1 MSTTALLL
9 VLGAAVAHA
18 SWNIVAH
25 GVSRIGTPFL
35 WWGAL
40 ASAVLWLPVVPFTGG
55 LGGSVAGLAL
65 GAGVSAVL
73 HVVYMI
79 VLQRGYAAGSL
90 STVYATARGTGPA
103 VSALLAVLLLGER
116 LSALAVVGIAVV
128 VAGVVATGLID
139 RKPAAPGRP
148 GERTTDPADATRA
161 SDAMPVSDA
170 TRASRTPPAVDAS
183 PASDAA
189 PASDATPA
197 ADATSASTPAPRRRR
212 RLDPGIAWGLLTGL
226 AIASY
231 TIWDAHAL
239 RTFELSPVSFMV
251 GVTVVEVVFY
261 TAALGRRR
269 RELLDVARAHWPRVL
284 AFGVLSPLSY
294 ILVLVAIQT
303 TPVALVAPARETS
316 VVMVAVFGALVL
328 REGSVARRLVASVVV
343 LGGIALLAL

>member
-1 MSTTALLL
+1 MSTTALFL
-9 VLGAAVAHA
+9 VLAAAVCHA
-18 SWNIVAH
+18 SWNVVAH
-25 GVSRIGTPFL
+25 GVSRIGTPLL
-35 WWGAL
+35 WWGAV

-73 HVVYMI
+73 HVVYMT

-103 VSALLAVLLLGER
+103 VSAVLAVVLLGER
-116 LSALAVVGIAVV
+116 LSALAAVGIAVV

-139 RKPAAPGRP
+139 RGPGSSPA
-148 GERTTDPADATRA
+148 
-161 SDAMPVSDA
+161 PV
-170 TRASRTPPAVDAS
+170 VDA
-183 PASDAA
+183 DG
-189 PASDATPA
+189 
-197 ADATSASTPAPRRRR
+197 APRRRR
-212 RLDPGIAWGLLTGL
+212 RVDPGIAWGLLTGL

-239 RTFELSPVSFMV
+239 RTWELSPVSFMV
-251 GVTVVEVVFY
+251 GVTAVEVVFY
-261 TAALGRRR
+261 TATLGRRR

-328 REGSVARRLVASVVV
+328 REGSVAKRLTASVVV

>member
-65 GAGVSAVL
+65 GAGVSGVL

-139 RKPAAPGRP
+139 RRPAAPGRP
-148 GERTTDPADATRA
+148 GERATDPADATRA

-170 TRASRTPPAVDAS
+170 TRASRTPPA
-183 PASDAA
+183 
-189 PASDATPA
+189 SDATPA
-197 ADATSASTPAPRRRR
+197 ADATSASTSASTPAPRRRR
-212 RLDPGIAWGLLTGL
+212 SLDPGVAWGLLTGL

>member
-1 MSTTALLL
+1 MSGTALLL
-9 VLGAAVAHA
+9 VLAAAVCHA
-18 SWNIVAH
+18 SWNVVAH

-35 WWGAL
+35 WWGAV

-55 LGGSVAGLAL
+55 LGGSVGGLAL

-73 HVVYMI
+73 HVVYMV

-103 VSALLAVLLLGER
+103 VSAVLAVLLLGER
-116 LSALAVVGIAVV
+116 LSALAAVGIAVV

-139 RKPAAPGRP
+139 RRPRQAPAPL
-148 GERTTDPADATRA
+148 ADA
-161 SDAMPVSDA
+161 
-170 TRASRTPPAVDAS
+170 
-183 PASDAA
+183 
-189 PASDATPA
+189 
-197 ADATSASTPAPRRRR
+197 APRRRR

-239 RTFELSPVSFMV
+239 RTWELSPVSFMV
-251 GVTVVEVVFY
+251 GVTAVEVVFY
-261 TAALGRRR
+261 TATLGRRR

-284 AFGVLSPLSY
+284 AFGVLSPMSY

-328 REGSVARRLVASVVV
+328 REGSVAKRLTASVVV

>member
-65 GAGVSAVL
+65 GAGVSGVL

-148 GERTTDPADATRA
+148 GERATDPADATRA

-170 TRASRTPPAVDAS
+170 TRASRTPPA
-183 PASDAA
+183 
-189 PASDATPA
+189 SDATPA
-197 ADATSASTPAPRRRR
+197 ADATSASTSASTPAPRRRR
-212 RLDPGIAWGLLTGL
+212 SLDPGVAWGLLTGL

>member
-9 VLGAAVAHA
+9 VLAAAVCHA
-18 SWNIVAH
+18 GWNVVAH

-35 WWGAL
+35 WWGAV

-55 LGGSVAGLAL
+55 LGASAGGLAV

-73 HVVYMI
+73 HVVYMT
-79 VLQRGYAAGSL
+79 VLQRGYAAGTL

-103 VSALLAVLLLGER
+103 VSAGLAVLLLGEQ
-116 LSALAVVGIAVV
+116 LSVTAVVGIAVV
-128 VAGVVATGLID
+128 VVGVVATGLID
-139 RKPAAPGRP
+139 RRP
-148 GERTTDPADATRA
+148 T
-161 SDAMPVSDA
+161 
-170 TRASRTPPAVDAS
+170 AS
-183 PASDAA
+183 PSPRLPGVPDAA
-189 PASDATPA
+189 VPVR
-197 ADATSASTPAPRRRR
+197 APR

-239 RTFELSPVSFMV
+239 RTWGLSPVSFMV
-251 GVTVVEVVFY
+251 GVTLAEVVFY
-261 TAALGRRR
+261 SASLGRRR
-269 RELLDVARAHWPRVL
+269 GELVAVACAHWPRVL

-294 ILVLVAIQT
+294 ILVLTAIQT
-303 TPVALVAPARETS
+303 APVALVAPARETS

-328 REGSVARRLVASVVV
+328 REGSLVKRLAASVVV

>member
-1 MSTTALLL
+1 MSGTALLL
-9 VLGAAVAHA
+9 VLAAAVCHA
-18 SWNIVAH
+18 SWNVVAH

-35 WWGAL
+35 WWGAV

-55 LGGSVAGLAL
+55 LGGSVGGLAL

-73 HVVYMI
+73 HVVYMV

-103 VSALLAVLLLGER
+103 VSAVLAVLLLGER
-116 LSALAVVGIAVV
+116 LSALAAIGIAVV
-128 VAGVVATGLID
+128 VAGVVATGLVD
-139 RKPAAPGRP
+139 RRPRQAPAPVDGAAAI
-148 GERTTDPADATRA
+148 ADGA
-161 SDAMPVSDA
+161 
-170 TRASRTPPAVDAS
+170 
-183 PASDAA
+183 AA
-189 PASDATPA
+189 PASTGGASEEPA
-197 ADATSASTPAPRRRR
+197 PRADAAPRRRR

-239 RTFELSPVSFMV
+239 RTWELSPVSFMV
-251 GVTVVEVVFY
+251 GVTAVEVLFY
-261 TAALGRRR
+261 TATLGRRR
-269 RELLDVARAHWPRVL
+269 RELLDVVRAHWPRVL
-284 AFGVLSPLSY
+284 AFGVLSPMSY

-328 REGSVARRLVASVVV
+328 REGSVAKRLTASVVV

>member
-65 GAGVSAVL
+65 GAGVSGVL

-161 SDAMPVSDA
+161 S
-170 TRASRTPPAVDAS
+170 RTPPAVHAS

-197 ADATSASTPAPRRRR
+197 ADATSVSTPAPRRRR

>member
-1 MSTTALLL
+1 MSGSALLL
-9 VLGAAVAHA
+9 VLAAAVCHA
-18 SWNIVAH
+18 SWNVVAH
-25 GVSRIGTPFL
+25 GVSRIGAPFL
-35 WWGAL
+35 WWGAV

-73 HVVYMI
+73 HVVYMT
-79 VLQRGYAAGSL
+79 VLQRGYAAGAL

-103 VSALLAVLLLGER
+103 VSAVLAVLLLGER
-116 LSALAVVGIAVV
+116 LSPLAVAGIAVV

-139 RKPAAPGRP
+139 RR
-148 GERTTDPADATRA
+148 
-161 SDAMPVSDA
+161 
-170 TRASRTPPAVDAS
+170 PAVTSDPTAS
-183 PASDAA
+183 
-189 PASDATPA
+189 
-197 ADATSASTPAPRRRR
+197 STGGGRRRR

-239 RTFELSPVSFMV
+239 RTWELSPVAFMV
-251 GVTVVEVVFY
+251 GVTLGEVVFY

-269 RELLDVARAHWPRVL
+269 RELVAVVRAHWPRVL
-284 AFGVLSPLSY
+284 TFGVLSPLSY

-328 REGSVARRLVASVVV
+328 REGSVAKRLAASVVV

>member
-1 MSTTALLL
+1 MSGTALLL
-9 VLGAAVAHA
+9 VLAAAVCHA
-18 SWNIVAH
+18 SWNVVAH

-35 WWGAL
+35 WWGAV

-55 LGGSVAGLAL
+55 LGGSVGGLVL

-73 HVVYMI
+73 HVVYMV

-103 VSALLAVLLLGER
+103 VSAVLAVLLLGER
-116 LSALAVVGIAVV
+116 LSALAAVGIAVV

-139 RKPAAPGRP
+139 RRPRQASAPL
-148 GERTTDPADATRA
+148 ADA
-161 SDAMPVSDA
+161 
-170 TRASRTPPAVDAS
+170 
-183 PASDAA
+183 
-189 PASDATPA
+189 
-197 ADATSASTPAPRRRR
+197 APRRRR

-239 RTFELSPVSFMV
+239 RTWELSPVSFMV
-251 GVTVVEVVFY
+251 GVTAVEVVFY
-261 TAALGRRR
+261 TATLGRRR
-269 RELLDVARAHWPRVL
+269 RELLDVVREHWPRVL
-284 AFGVLSPLSY
+284 AFGVLSPMSY

-328 REGSVARRLVASVVV
+328 RDGSVAKRLTASVVV

>member
-1 MSTTALLL
+1 MSGTALLL
-9 VLGAAVAHA
+9 VLAAAVCHA
-18 SWNIVAH
+18 SWNVVAH

-35 WWGAL
+35 WWGAV

-55 LGGSVAGLAL
+55 LGGSVGGLVL

-73 HVVYMI
+73 HVVYMV

-103 VSALLAVLLLGER
+103 VSAVLAVLLLGER
-116 LSALAVVGIAVV
+116 LSALAAIGIAVV

-139 RKPAAPGRP
+139 RRPRQAPAPV
-148 GERTTDPADATRA
+148 ADA
-161 SDAMPVSDA
+161 
-170 TRASRTPPAVDAS
+170 
-183 PASDAA
+183 
-189 PASDATPA
+189 
-197 ADATSASTPAPRRRR
+197 APRRRR

-239 RTFELSPVSFMV
+239 RTWELSPVSFMV
-251 GVTVVEVVFY
+251 GVTAVEVVFY
-261 TAALGRRR
+261 TATLGRRR
-269 RELLDVARAHWPRVL
+269 RELLDVVREHWPRVL
-284 AFGVLSPLSY
+284 AFGVLSPMSY

-328 REGSVARRLVASVVV
+328 RDGSVAKRLTASVVV

>member
-1 MSTTALLL
+1 MSGTALLL
-9 VLGAAVAHA
+9 VLAAAVCHA
-18 SWNIVAH
+18 SWNVVAH

-35 WWGAL
+35 WWGAV

-55 LGGSVAGLAL
+55 LGGSVGGLAL

-73 HVVYMI
+73 HVVYMV

-103 VSALLAVLLLGER
+103 VSAVLAVLLLGER
-116 LSALAVVGIAVV
+116 LSALAGVGIAVV

-139 RKPAAPGRP
+139 RRPRQAPAPV
-148 GERTTDPADATRA
+148 ADA
-161 SDAMPVSDA
+161 
-170 TRASRTPPAVDAS
+170 
-183 PASDAA
+183 
-189 PASDATPA
+189 
-197 ADATSASTPAPRRRR
+197 APRRRR

-239 RTFELSPVSFMV
+239 RTWELSPVSFMV
-251 GVTVVEVVFY
+251 GVTAVEVVFY
-261 TAALGRRR
+261 TATLSRRR
-269 RELLDVARAHWPRVL
+269 RELLDVVRAHWPRVL
-284 AFGVLSPLSY
+284 AFGVLSPMSY

-328 REGSVARRLVASVVV
+328 REGSVAKRLTASVVV

>member
-1 MSTTALLL
+1 MSGTALLL
-9 VLGAAVAHA
+9 VLAAAVCHA
-18 SWNIVAH
+18 SWNVVAH

-35 WWGAL
+35 WWGAV

-55 LGGSVAGLAL
+55 LGGSVGGLAL

-73 HVVYMI
+73 HVVYMV

-103 VSALLAVLLLGER
+103 VSAVLAVLLLGER
-116 LSALAVVGIAVV
+116 LSALAAVGIAVV

-139 RKPAAPGRP
+139 RRPRQAPAPV
-148 GERTTDPADATRA
+148 ADA
-161 SDAMPVSDA
+161 
-170 TRASRTPPAVDAS
+170 
-183 PASDAA
+183 
-189 PASDATPA
+189 
-197 ADATSASTPAPRRRR
+197 APRRRR

-239 RTFELSPVSFMV
+239 RTWELSPVSFMV
-251 GVTVVEVVFY
+251 GVTGVEVVFY
-261 TAALGRRR
+261 TATLGRRR
-269 RELLDVARAHWPRVL
+269 RELLDVVRAHWPRVL
-284 AFGVLSPLSY
+284 AFGVLSPMSY

-328 REGSVARRLVASVVV
+328 REGSVAKRLTASVVV

>member
-1 MSTTALLL
+1 MSTTALFL
-9 VLGAAVAHA
+9 VLAAAVCHA
-18 SWNIVAH
+18 SWNVVAH

-35 WWGAL
+35 WWGAV

-55 LGGSVAGLAL
+55 LGGSVGGLAL

-73 HVVYMI
+73 HVVYMV

-103 VSALLAVLLLGER
+103 VSAVLAVLLLGER
-116 LSALAVVGIAVV
+116 LSALAAIGIAVV
-128 VAGVVATGLID
+128 VAGVVATGLVD
-139 RKPAAPGRP
+139 RRPRQAPAPVDGAAAIADDTALAASIGGSAEAPAP
-148 GERTTDPADATRA
+148 SADA
-161 SDAMPVSDA
+161 
-170 TRASRTPPAVDAS
+170 
-183 PASDAA
+183 
-189 PASDATPA
+189 
-197 ADATSASTPAPRRRR
+197 APRRRR
-212 RLDPGIAWGLLTGL
+212 WLDPGIAWGLLTGL

-239 RTFELSPVSFMV
+239 RTWELSPVSFMV
-251 GVTVVEVVFY
+251 GVTAVEVLFY
-261 TAALGRRR
+261 TATLGRRR
-269 RELLDVARAHWPRVL
+269 RELLDVVRAHWPRVL
-284 AFGVLSPLSY
+284 AFGVLSPMSY

-328 REGSVARRLVASVVV
+328 REGSVAKRLTASVVV

>member
-55 LGGSVAGLAL
+55 IGGSVAGLAL

-139 RKPAAPGRP
+139 RRPAAPGRP

-170 TRASRTPPAVDAS
+170 TRASRTPPA
-183 PASDAA
+183 
-189 PASDATPA
+189 SDATPA
-197 ADATSASTPAPRRRR
+197 ADATSASTSASTPAPRRRR

>member
-1 MSTTALLL
+1 MSGTALLL
-9 VLGAAVAHA
+9 VLAAAVCHA
-18 SWNIVAH
+18 SWNVVAH

-35 WWGAL
+35 WWGAV
-40 ASAVLWLPVVPFTGG
+40 ASALLWLPVVPFTGG

-73 HVVYMI
+73 HVVYMT

-103 VSALLAVLLLGER
+103 VSAVLAVLLLGER
-116 LSALAVVGIAVV
+116 LSALAAVGIAVV

-139 RKPAAPGRP
+139 RRP
-148 GERTTDPADATRA
+148 
-161 SDAMPVSDA
+161 
-170 TRASRTPPAVDAS
+170 
-183 PASDAA
+183 A
-189 PASDATPA
+189 PAP
-197 ADATSASTPAPRRRR
+197 STTQAPRRRR

-239 RTFELSPVSFMV
+239 RTWELSPVSFMV
-251 GVTVVEVVFY
+251 GVTAVEVVFY
-261 TAALGRRR
+261 TATLGRRR
-269 RELLDVARAHWPRVL
+269 RELLDVVRQHWPRVL
-284 AFGVLSPLSY
+284 AFGVLSPMSY

-328 REGSVARRLVASVVV
+328 REGSVAKRLTASVVV
-343 LGGIALLAL
+343 LGGIALLAF

>member
-1 MSTTALLL
+1 MSGTALLL
-9 VLGAAVAHA
+9 VLAAAVCHA
-18 SWNIVAH
+18 SWNVVAH

-35 WWGAL
+35 WWGAV

-73 HVVYMI
+73 HVVYMV

-103 VSALLAVLLLGER
+103 VSAVLAVLLLGER
-116 LSALAVVGIAVV
+116 LSALAAVGIAVV

-139 RKPAAPGRP
+139 RRPAPA
-148 GERTTDPADATRA
+148 PADA
-161 SDAMPVSDA
+161 S
-170 TRASRTPPAVDAS
+170 
-183 PASDAA
+183 A
-189 PASDATPA
+189 PAPFA
-197 ADATSASTPAPRRRR
+197 TPAPRRRR

-239 RTFELSPVSFMV
+239 RTWELSPVSFMV
-251 GVTVVEVVFY
+251 GVTAVEVVFY
-261 TAALGRRR
+261 TATLGRRR
-269 RELLDVARAHWPRVL
+269 RELLDVVRAHWPRVL
-284 AFGVLSPLSY
+284 AFGVLSPMSY

-328 REGSVARRLVASVVV
+328 REGSVAKRLTASVVV